1 MSNKKSPGGLLGRLF
16 KKREDVLEKFHQ
28 LFDEEIERRVKDGSY
43 DANEHTLL
51 ELLFII
57 ESDLRSLTTAVY
69 GLLGFIIGIFLTSLV
84 F

>member
-1 MSNKKSPGGLLGRLF
+1 MSNKKSPGGLFGRLF
-16 KKREDVLEKFHQ
+16 KKREDALEKFHQ
-28 LFDEEIERRVKDGSY
+28 LFEEEIERRVKNGSY

-57 ESDLRSLTTAVY
+57 ESDLSSLTTAVC
-69 GLLGFIIGIFLTSLV
+69 GLLGTIIGILFASLV